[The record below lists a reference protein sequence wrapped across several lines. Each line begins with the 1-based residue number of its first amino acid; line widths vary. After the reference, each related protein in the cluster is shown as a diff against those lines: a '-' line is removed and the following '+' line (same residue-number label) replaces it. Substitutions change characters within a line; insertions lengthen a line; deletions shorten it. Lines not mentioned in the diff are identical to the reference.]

1 MYRELIDHISDE
13 KLRKAFINT
22 LATIKDMNSE
32 VYECVEKKIYKEAYG
47 NHFCEWLLNKALA
60 EMENEDGTTGGRWG
74 LTDSKQ
80 IALSLNVSFDSF
92 NEYDWNYV
100 LNMMYSDYYGSVSN
114 DTTTYGKMAKK
125 FLCDKDAKEGKALR
139 YYFAMK

>member
-47 NHFCEWLLNKALA
+47 NHSGADQRIF
-60 EMENEDGTTGGRWG
+60 
-74 LTDSKQ
+74 
-80 IALSLNVSFDSF
+80 
-92 NEYDWNYV
+92 
-100 LNMMYSDYYGSVSN
+100 
-114 DTTTYGKMAKK
+114 
-125 FLCDKDAKEGKALR
+125 
-139 YYFAMK
+139 

>member
-47 NHFCEWLLNKALA
+47 NHFCEWLLNKSLA
-60 EMENEDGTTGGRWG
+60 KMENEDGTTGGRWG
-74 LTDSKQ
+74 LKTNS
-80 IALSLNVSFDSF
+80 ALV
-92 NEYDWNYV
+92 
-100 LNMMYSDYYGSVSN
+100 
-114 DTTTYGKMAKK
+114 K
-125 FLCDKDAKEGKALR
+125 C
-139 YYFAMK
+139 